1 MLFLA
6 TSLASALVKPMP
18 PAFAD
23 EYADMFGFPSLPA
36 IGATFTILPPPC
48 SSIDCTAAR
57 QQRNTP
63 IRSTP
68 MTAPHSSGVY
78 SHVGLAGPATPALL
92 TSTSSPPHLDRAS
105 ATMRS
110 TSARSVTSPSRA
122 SEDRPA

>member
-6 TSLASALVKPMP
+6 TSLASALVKPMT

-36 IGATFTILPPPC
+36 IEATFTILPPPC
-48 SSIDCTAAR
+48 SSIDGTAAR

-92 TSTSSPPHLDRAS
+92 TSTSSPPHLDPAP
-105 ATMRS
+105 ATMLS
-110 TSARSVTSPSRA
+110 TCAAPATPTSTARVHT
-122 SEDRPA
+122 PA

>member
-6 TSLASALVKPMP
+6 TSLASALVKPMT

-36 IGATFTILPPPC
+36 IEATFTILPPPC
-48 SSIDCTAAR
+48 SSIDGTAAR

-78 SHVGLAGPATPALL
+78 SHAGLAAPATPALL
-92 TSTSSPPHLDRAS
+92 TPTSSPPPLHLAS
-105 ATMRS
+105 ATMPS
-110 TSARSVTSPSRA
+110 TSAGSLTS
-122 SEDRPA
+122 